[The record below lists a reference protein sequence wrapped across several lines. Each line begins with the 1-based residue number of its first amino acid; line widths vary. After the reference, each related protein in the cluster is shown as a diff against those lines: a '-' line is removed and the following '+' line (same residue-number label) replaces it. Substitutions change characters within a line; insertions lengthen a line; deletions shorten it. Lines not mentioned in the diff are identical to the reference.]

1 MLYLNFGSK
10 MQSNTEGI
18 HLAIPQR
25 ILRKVNGYSE
35 ARQNLSVHFIVK
47 AL

>member
-10 MQSNTEGI
+10 MQSNPEGM

-25 ILRKVNGYSE
+25 ILSE
-35 ARQNLSVHFIVK
+35 WV
-47 AL
+47 